1 MRCPLNEGRGKKTS
15 SVLHQRHSRRTGGG
29 RGGGQTQDQVT
40 EFLPSV
46 TPGEPSWMLMELLA
60 LPLHKKPPNI
70 TCFSRVRRTDVLII
84 IPES

>member
-1 MRCPLNEGRGKKTS
+1 MRAGGKKHPLCCISATAD
-15 SVLHQRHSRRTGGG
+15 VRGEGGGG
-29 RGGGQTQDQVT
+29 RGQTQDQVT